1 MMNFTQRR
9 RLTLLFL
16 SCAILYTG
24 ILYNGAKPKVT
35 SPAEKNAFIQKP
47 LSPNE
52 QQRIDSALEKM
63 IMYAHDIGKWLEDL
77 FDTENNVPYAEH
89 VEILKETL
97 TTIKQDFTKPS
108 NPNENMHPTLETT
121 HEVALLLMYKV
132 EKTYEVLKSYCGG
145 SYLLGH
151 VRLGMALKKVLN
163 SSSDQAEFDAALQ
176 DLHAQLECLAPE
188 LNTKLNEV
196 KKTIKLYSERINNRH
211 WHTLTNG
218 LSHRLG
224 CKEQN

>member
-24 ILYNGAKPKVT
+24 ILYNGAKPKVI
-35 SPAEKNAFIQKP
+35 SPTEKNAFMRRS
-47 LSPNE
+47 LSFQE

-89 VEILKETL
+89 VEVLRETL
-97 TTIKQDFTKPS
+97 ATIKKDFIKPLNS
-108 NPNENMHPTLETT
+108 DETMHPTLETT

-163 SSSDQAEFDAALQ
+163 SASDQAEFDAALQ

-188 LNTKLNEV
+188 LSTKLNEV
-196 KKTIKLYSERINNRH
+196 KGTIKLYSERINSKH

-218 LSHRLG
+218 LSHRLE
-224 CKEQN
+224 CK